1 MVDDKKKKKR
11 SKKGKVEIEEVGS
24 VPDEE
29 KTVDHSQSA
38 VDPDSNDPDANDPDS
53 NDPDSNDPD
62 SNDPDSND
70 PDSNEGGGSGEA
82 AAAAAGGADEGVPAA
97 EPAEVEADEPIA
109 NKEMSKDEVDEEKE
123 RHRIY
128 KVVINEEEQYS
139 IWAHELEIPAGWRF
153 EGVYGRKEEVLAHIE
168 KVWTDMRPLS
178 LRRAME
184 EWPEARQFKGISPEG
199 QKMLDEWKKKED
211 EWDGVDQFRKPR
223 PPNALVKKLMRK
235 QPIVVIRYRD
245 RDTDKPDIK
254 LFKRAIELG
263 LILVK
268 FPNTKGGTELGFN
281 VRNDEGHLDPKNIKY
296 KDGGKVVEVSG
307 RLKLD
312 YTPVRGYATI
322 NLETFEGE
330 GYLVPINDFS
340 IKLRY

>member
-1 MVDDKKKKKR
+1 MTDDKKKKKR
-11 SKKGKVEIEEVGS
+11 SKKSKAEIEEVGS
-24 VPDEE
+24 VPDEAGE
-29 KTVDHSQSA
+29 HVDA
-38 VDPDSNDPDANDPDS
+38 ALADPDSNDV
-53 NDPDSNDPD
+53 DPDSNDPD

-70 PDSNEGGGSGEA
+70 PDSNEADEA
-82 AAAAAGGADEGVPAA
+82 ADAADPDSNEAGPEEPVPAA

-139 IWAHELEIPAGWRF
+139 IWAHELAIPAGWRF
-153 EGVYGRKEEVLAHIE
+153 EGVYGRKEEVLNHIE

-223 PPNALVKKLMRK
+223 PPNALVKKLMRR

-296 KDGGKVVEVSG
+296 KEGGKVVEVSG

-330 GYLVPINDFS
+330 GWLVPINDFS